1 MKVVFTT
8 LFLALVVGTHNVRVE
23 IDGEPSRV
31 VFSLDGVQVATDET
45 PPWRA
50 RLDFGTELAPH
61 EIEAVAFSADGDQV
75 GRAEQWVN
83 LPRAE
88 AALEIVV
95 GRDDEGRP
103 SSVRLVTASAVGEQ
117 PRATHLTL
125 DGEPIDIGSE
135 GQYPLP
141 KLDLVMPHFLRAA
154 AIFPS
159 GELAT
164 ADLSFGGT
172 YGGEF
177 TTRIT
182 AVPVVSRKRPRP
194 SNLDGLILIDGEPA
208 RIEAV
213 EKDGAKVFVVADGA
227 LSHLLRTIQ
236 PSANFRGVAA
246 ALVPGR
252 PDPKLDLNVV
262 VRPVPVRS
270 GRGRRATEAFP
281 TTVPLKITSA
291 APIDWHLTRLNIA
304 EHDTSAQRLADAVAV
319 AGVRAAATQCPRIV
333 LLLLADESP
342 DLSDF
347 SPEEV
352 RRFLDVM
359 HVPLVVLRWG
369 EPLESE
375 PWGEVIAMGDRRN
388 LRPAMVKVRGALND
402 QWIAW
407 IEGQHPLHR
416 IEVRGD
422 AGVGS
427 SGAES
432 EF

>member
-1 MKVVFTT
+1 MKIVFTT

-31 VFSLDGVQVATDET
+31 VFSLDGVEVATDET

-50 RLDFGTELAPH
+50 RFDFGNVLVSH
-61 EIEAVAFSADGDQV
+61 EIEVVAFDGEGSEM
-75 GRAEQWVN
+75 GRATQWVN
-83 LPRAE
+83 LPRAD

-95 GRDDEGRP
+95 DRDDEGRP
-103 SSVRLVTASAVGEQ
+103 ASARLVTASAAGEK

-125 DGEPIDIGSE
+125 DGETIDAGPE
-135 GQYPLP
+135 DEYPLP
-141 KLDLVMPHFLRAA
+141 KLDLEAPHFLRAA
-154 AIFPS
+154 AIFPN

-164 ADLSFGGT
+164 ADLSVGGT

-177 TTRIT
+177 TTRLT
-182 AVPVVSRKRPRP
+182 AVPVVSGKRPKPADLAGVIRV
-194 SNLDGLILIDGEPA
+194 DGEPA

-213 EKDGAKVFVVADGA
+213 EKEGAKVFVVADGA
-227 LSHLLRTIQ
+227 LNHVLPTIR
-236 PSANFRGVAA
+236 PSARFSGRGR
-246 ALVPGR
+246 ALIPER
-252 PDPKLDLNVV
+252 PDPKLDLIMV

-270 GRGRRATEAFP
+270 GWGRRAVEVFS
-281 TTVPLKITSA
+281 TTLPLKITSA
-291 APIDWHLTRLNIA
+291 APIDWHLTSLNVA

-319 AGVRAAATQCPRIV
+319 AGVRAAGTQCPRVV
-333 LLLLADESP
+333 LLLLSGEP
-342 DLSDF
+342 QDLSDF
-347 SPEEV
+347 DPGEV
-352 RRFLDVM
+352 RRFLDDL

-369 EPLESE
+369 EPLPSD

-388 LRPAMVKVRGALND
+388 LRPAMVEVRGALNS

-422 AGVGS
+422 EDPVLL
-427 SGAES
+427 GAAVTE
-432 EF
+432 